1 MTVPGRVEAASL
13 LRSLDPPAWLLRHSR
28 AVAEV
33 ATFLA
38 TRAAD
43 RGVPVDRRLAETA
56 ALLHDVDKVLPSS
69 HPRRALP
76 HGLGSAA
83 WLEDA
88 GVPELAGAVAMHP
101 VTRLRDA
108 AWLEDWLETSRP
120 EDRIVAYADKRAGQ
134 RLESLDARF
143 ASWDRRY
150 PDAWDAGT
158 RRAVREAAERLETD
172 VCALAGVAP
181 EAVRRMWW
189 TAAAFEAAG
198 QAAA

>member
-33 ATFLA
+33 AAFLA
-38 TRAAD
+38 AQAAD
-43 RGVPVDRRLAETA
+43 RGVTVDQRLAETA
-56 ALLHDVDKVLPSS
+56 ALLHDVDKVLPAAD
-69 HPRRALP
+69 PRRALP

-88 GVPELAGAVAMHP
+88 GYPELASAVAMHP
-101 VTRLRDA
+101 VTRLRDE
-108 AWLEDWLETSRP
+108 AWFDDWLVTSRL

-150 PDAWDAGT
+150 PDAWDART
-158 RRAVREAAERLETD
+158 RRIVRDAADRLEAN
-172 VCALAGVAP
+172 VCGLAGVAP
-181 EAVRRMWW
+181 TAVRRLLW
-189 TAAAFEAAG
+189 TAAAFETAAG
-198 QAAA
+198 VAA

>member
-33 ATFLA
+33 ASFVA
-38 TRAAD
+38 RRAAA
-43 RGVPVDRRLAETA
+43 RGVPLDQRLAETA
-56 ALLHDVDKVLPSS
+56 GLLHDVDKVLPSS
-69 HPRRALP
+69 HRHRALP

-88 GVPELAGAVAMHP
+88 GHRELASAVAMHP

-108 AWLEDWLETSRP
+108 AWFDEWLVASRP

-150 PDAWDAGT
+150 PDAWDAET
-158 RRAVREAAERLETD
+158 RRAVREAANRLEAD
-172 VCALAGVAP
+172 VCGLAGVEPA
-181 EAVRRMWW
+181 AVRRLPW
-189 TAAAFEAAG
+189 TAAAF
-198 QAAA
+198 AAARVAA